1 MLSSSWFSKSLARQ
15 VGALLVLIVF
25 ISLLAFAL
33 YFYNIQSNALHKST
47 KQMARQLISSINA
60 TNAKHLHFNDNY
72 AAWLDIKNQIKN
84 NQQQIDNE
92 GLFKIEEIAL
102 LDINGNT
109 FAHNSPIDNP
119 LQKKYAGKLPDSND
133 FSSDSDKIFFN
144 WFNED
149 HATAVRIYSNI
160 TFQGRSV
167 GIVILQLDVSLLL
180 EQQYKLIT
188 NFTVYLIIVLVLAI
202 AIGMAFGRWVSY
214 PASIIETSL
223 DKMGSGK
230 LNIPELH
237 KRNDEYNKLAL
248 AIEQADKNLHNSK
261 AQVHLLLDSTAEAI
275 YGIDTAGICTF
286 VNKACI
292 EMLGYKDDSELLGK
306 NIHQLIHYNYPD
318 GSPYPIED
326 CHILQAFKN
335 KIGTHIDSEEFWCK
349 DGSSFSVE
357 YWSHPIFQNDICVGA
372 VVTFLDI
379 TERLEAQKSLQEREQ
394 NLAITLNSIGDAVI
408 TTDAEGNIVRMN
420 PTAESLTG
428 WLSDEAHGQPIK
440 NIFTIVNASTRMTI
454 SNPIEKVLSTGETVF
469 LSNHTTL
476 ISKTGK
482 EYHIADSAAP
492 IRGADNKI
500 QGMVLVFND
509 VTEQYLLREKVK
521 ANQRLMQGLMDDL
534 KSMVGI
540 MKTDGHIDF
549 INNMPFELTGI
560 KREDVIGKALW
571 ECPWFNSNNA
581 TVEQLKDICKQVTAG
596 KSVTEDILFRSN
608 QHIIW
613 MELGIYPEF
622 NKDGKVT
629 QIIFEGV
636 DISQRKETEEL
647 QNNYKLKLERE
658 VSERTSELNEK
669 AHELE
674 RATQLKSEFLANMS
688 HELRT
693 PMNSIIGFTNR
704 VIKKAGDKLEDRQLN
719 NLRTVERNAHHLLGL
734 INGLLDLSKIE
745 AGKMEAY
752 AEAFDL
758 SALVKEVF
766 TLTHP
771 MLENKPIELIADLPD
786 DKITLNT
793 DSTKLKQVL
802 INLVS
807 NSIKFT
813 QSGSITINAKLK
825 TNTTE
830 PQVIIRI
837 IDTGVGMSE
846 DALKYIFDAFRQ
858 IDGTLTR
865 KTGGTGLGLTIASN
879 FTELL
884 RGTINVESKE
894 GVGTSFEIKLPVNL
908 NTDTPPLETTR
919 VTTTKAQNHSNNQQ
933 TILCIDDN
941 ADVLDLISGYL
952 IDEGY
957 QTITANNAEQG
968 LALAKE
974 VVPFAITLD
983 ILMPHKDGW
992 SVLSELKE
1000 QDKTRDI
1007 PVFIISFL
1015 ENKAL
1020 GYQLGAFDYLQ
1031 KPVEADQLIKGI
1043 ARIKNNQITS
1053 ALVVDDDIEARDLL
1067 GQILDETNITCK
1079 FAVDGNDALRTLQ
1092 NCTQTKQPPELIL
1105 LDLMMPGMDGF
1116 ELLTEIKQNPN
1127 WASIPIIVITAKT
1140 LEEHEHNF
1148 LRPRVASI
1156 LAKEGLTSKLVLK
1169 QLSTAMKHL

>member
-1 MLSSSWFSKSLARQ
+1 MFSSSWFSKSLARQ

-25 ISLLAFAL
+25 ISLLTFAL
-33 YFYNIQSNALHKST
+33 YFYNIQSYALHEST
-47 KQMARQLISSINA
+47 KQMARQLISSINS

-72 AAWLDIKNQIKN
+72 AAWLAIKNQIKN
-84 NQQQIDNE
+84 NQKQIDND

-102 LDINGNT
+102 LDTNGNT

-119 LQKKYAGKLPDSND
+119 LQKKYAGELPESND
-133 FSSDSDKIFFN
+133 FTSGTDKIYFN
-144 WFNED
+144 WFDED
-149 HATAVRIYSNI
+149 YATAVRIYSDI
-160 TFQGRSV
+160 VFQGRTV
-167 GIVILQLDVSLLL
+167 GTVILQLDVSHLL
-180 EQQYKLIT
+180 EHQFELII
-188 NFTVYLIIVLVLAI
+188 NFAVYLLIVLVLAI
-202 AIGMAFGRWVSY
+202 VIGIVFGRWVSY
-214 PASIIETSL
+214 PTSIIETSL

-230 LNIPELH
+230 LRLPELH

-248 AIEQADKNLHNSK
+248 AIEQADKNLHQSK

-275 YGIDTAGICTF
+275 YGIDTAGVCTF
-286 VNKACI
+286 VNRACL
-292 EMLGYKDDSELLGK
+292 EMLGYDEDSDLLGK
-306 NIHQLIHYNYPD
+306 NILELIHYKYPD
-318 GSPYPIED
+318 GSPYPVD
-326 CHILQAFKN
+326 DSQILQAFK
-335 KIGTHIDSEEFWCK
+335 KEVGTHIDSEMFWCK
-349 DGSSFSVE
+349 DGSGFAVE
-357 YWSHPIFQNDICVGA
+357 YWSHPIFQDNKCVGA

-379 TERLEAQKSLQEREQ
+379 TQRLEAQKSLQEREQ
-394 NLAITLNSIGDAVI
+394 NLAITLDSIGDAVI

-420 PTAESLTG
+420 PIAENLTG
-428 WLSDEAHGQPIK
+428 WLSHEAQGQPIK
-440 NIFTIVNASTRMTI
+440 NIFSIVNASTRNTI
-454 SNPIEKVLSTGETVF
+454 PNPIEKVLSTGETVY

-476 ISKTGK
+476 ISKEGK

-540 MKTDGHIDF
+540 MQVDGRIDF
-549 INNMPFELTGI
+549 INNMPFELSGT
-560 KREDVIGKALW
+560 KRDNVIGKALW
-571 ECPWFNSNNA
+571 ECPWFNSNSA
-581 TVEQLKDICKQVTAG
+581 TVEQLKDICRQVATG
-596 KSVTEDILFRSN
+596 KSVTEDILFRSD

-613 MELGIYPEF
+613 MELGIYPEI
-622 NKDGKVT
+622 NEDGKIT

-669 AHELE
+669 AQELE

-704 VIKKAGDKLEDRQLN
+704 VIKKAGDKLEDKQLK

-745 AGKMEAY
+745 AGKMEAF

-758 SALVKEVF
+758 SVLIKEVF

-771 MLENKPIELIADLPD
+771 MLENKPVKLVADLPED
-786 DKITLNT
+786 EITLNT
-793 DSTKLKQVL
+793 DNTKLKQVL

-813 QSGSITINAKLK
+813 HNGSITISAKLTK
-825 TNTTE
+825 DTTE
-830 PQVIIRI
+830 PQVAIRI
-837 IDTGVGMSE
+837 IDTGVGMSDE
-846 DALKYIFDAFRQ
+846 ALKFIFEAFRQ
-858 IDGTLTR
+858 VDGTLTR
-865 KTGGTGLGLTIASN
+865 KVGGTGLGLAIVNS
-879 FTELL
+879 FTDLL
-884 RGTINVESKE
+884 RGTIVVESKE

-908 NTDTPPLETTR
+908 NVEAPPPETTKTPA
-919 VTTTKAQNHSNNQQ
+919 VKATNFNKNNK
-933 TILCIDDN
+933 TILCIDDD

-952 IDEGY
+952 NDEGY
-957 QTITANNAEQG
+957 QTVTANNPEQG

-974 VVPFAITLD
+974 IVPFAITLD

-992 SVLSELKE
+992 SVLSELKCE
-1000 QDKTRDI
+1000 DKTRDI

-1031 KPVEADQLIKGI
+1031 KPVESEELINGI
-1043 ARIKNNQITS
+1043 ARIKNEHITG

-1067 GQILDETNITCK
+1067 KQILDETNITCK

-1092 NCTQTKQPPELIL
+1092 NCTLSKQPPELIL

-1116 ELLTEIKQNPN
+1116 ELLKEIKQNPD
-1127 WASIPIIVITAKT
+1127 WANIPVIVITAKT
-1140 LEEHEHNF
+1140 LEEHERDF

-1156 LAKEGLTSKLVLK
+1156 LAKEGLTSNCVLK